1 MAERYELHEW
11 QWQLIRDL
19 FPPPKATGRKR
30 RDLRQMFNAIFWI
43 LCGGAPW
50 RDLPERY
57 GPWERAG
64 ATGSRHLVCRF
75 HDRQGLPSR
84 GRSEKGGCEAL
95 GRSRGGFSTKLHL
108 VCDGLG
114 NPLAVLLTPGQQQE
128 STVCA
133 ELLASVRVRTSA
145 GGGRPRSRPK
155 LVVADRGYDAGAF
168 QRHLRR
174 RGIRCVIPEKRV
186 PAGKRR
192 RRRGRPPT
200 FCRATYRQRNVVERM
215 VGWLKEHRRIATR
228 FEKLASSF
236 LAMVKLSFMRRYFRM
251 LERFSDRT

>member
-1 MAERYELHEW
+1 MDQRWHLRPHLGAAPGPAERE
-11 QWQLIRDL
+11 
-19 FPPPKATGRKR
+19 GV
-30 RDLRQMFNAIFWI
+30 
-43 LCGGAPW
+43 
-50 RDLPERY
+50 
-57 GPWERAG
+57 
-64 ATGSRHLVCRF
+64 TGSRHLVCRF

-114 NPLAVLLTPGQQQE
+114 NPLAALLTPGQQHE
-128 STVCA
+128 GTVCA

-155 LVVADRGYDAGAF
+155 LVVADRGYDAGDF
-168 QRHLRR
+168 RRYLRR

-215 VGWLKEHRRIATR
+215 VGWLKEQRRIATR

-236 LAMVKLSFMRRYFRM
+236 MAMVKLSCMRRYFRM
-251 LERFSDRT
+251 LERFSGST

>member
-1 MAERYELHEW
+1 MATNSGSFSSPEGHRTQAARPETDV
-11 QWQLIRDL
+11 QRDL
-19 FPPPKATGRKR
+19 LDLVRWCSLAGSSGALRSLAKR
-30 RDLRQMFNAIFWI
+30 LPLVPHPDQRRHLRPHR
-43 LCGGAPW
+43 GAAP
-50 RDLPERY
+50 
-57 GPWERAG
+57 GPAERAG

-145 GGGRPRSRPK
+145 GGGRR
-155 LVVADRGYDAGAF
+155 
-168 QRHLRR
+168 
-174 RGIRCVIPEKRV
+174 
-186 PAGKRR
+186 
-192 RRRGRPPT
+192 
-200 FCRATYRQRNVVERM
+200 
-215 VGWLKEHRRIATR
+215 
-228 FEKLASSF
+228 
-236 LAMVKLSFMRRYFRM
+236 
-251 LERFSDRT
+251 